1 MEIILY
7 DVFLPKLF
15 YVQIIFVKIIL
26 FLLTPRNWNY
36 QTICVHVYTLH
47 SDEVVSLLGLISGC
61 EIVVCS
67 CSPMAVTFYVLLLN
81 RWFILTLT
89 LSYLISFCRKKNAK
103 QIFSWLKKNLIFA
116 KLAKQIPTRR

>member
-7 DVFLPKLF
+7 DVVLPKLF
-15 YVQIIFVKIIL
+15 CVQINFVKIVSIL

-47 SDEVVSLLGLISGC
+47 SDEVVSLLISGY
-61 EIVVCS
+61 EIVVYS
-67 CSPMAVTFYVLLLN
+67 CSPMAVTFYALLLN

-89 LSYLISFCRKKNAK
+89 LVSR
-103 QIFSWLKKNLIFA
+103 
-116 KLAKQIPTRR
+116 